1 MTILLPLVRAEIFGT
16 RVDAR
21 SSARS
26 VEIFAWSHRR
36 RALSYRGVSL
46 FLCLSRTATLVGER
60 LVRSS
65 VARSAEFYG
74 VNYLTKVDGYWSACT
89 RGARPCASRLPRYRL
104 SLSLVAIACRYRLS
118 LSLVA
123 IACRYRLSLSLVA
136 IARLSA
142 ARRRVRTAGGPANRY
157 RSPFRRRKAYP
168 VHGWFIRGVHGWPVS
183 SGVTPLS
190 SAAGHRPIP
199 AFLSDRAIFL
209 SPGTAVQLPAPGP
222 P

>member
-1 MTILLPLVRAEIFGT
+1 MDNGALVLGALGPAPLVFLAIACRY
-16 RVDAR
+16 R
-21 SSARS
+21 
-26 VEIFAWSHRR
+26 
-36 RALSYRGVSL
+36 LSLSL
-46 FLCLSRTATLVGER
+46 
-60 LVRSS
+60 
-65 VARSAEFYG
+65 VAI
-74 VNYLTKVDGYWSACT
+74 AC
-89 RGARPCASRLPRYRL
+89 RYRL

-136 IARLSA
+136 IAR
-142 ARRRVRTAGGPANRY
+142 RY
-157 RSPFRRRKAYP
+157 RSSLSLVAIACRYLLSLSLACPPYEGVFGPRVVQQIAVSPFRRRKAYP

-199 AFLSDRAIFL
+199 AFLSDSAIFL